1 MDPLGPDVSAAAPAG
16 GVVVSTPRGVVV
28 PGPGAGRSAS
38 RFIAWLAAL
47 VLFAAFAAFV
57 WPTQW
62 RYDKMTIGDDTY
74 PVRIHRV
81 TGHADVLLP
90 GDGWTP
96 AEDVTTD
103 SNDQD
108 QQPGNKT

>member
-1 MDPLGPDVSAAAPAG
+1 MDPLIPG
-16 GVVVSTPRGVVV
+16 VSTAPPAPMRANSGGGS
-28 PGPGAGRSAS
+28 PSIS
-38 RFIAWLAAL
+38 RFFSGLVAL
-47 VLFAAFAAFV
+47 VLIAAFAAFV
-57 WPTQW
+57 WPTIW
-62 RYDKMTIGDDTY
+62 RYDHITIDGDVY

-103 SNDQD
+103 STDEDQSP
-108 QQPGNKT
+108 QTKS